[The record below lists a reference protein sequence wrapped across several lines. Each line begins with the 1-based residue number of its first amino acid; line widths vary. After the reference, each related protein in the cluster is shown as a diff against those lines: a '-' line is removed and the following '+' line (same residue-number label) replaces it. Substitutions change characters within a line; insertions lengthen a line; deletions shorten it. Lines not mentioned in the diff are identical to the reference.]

1 MKKYTIAAFI
11 IGVSILT
18 IENSAFAQS
27 GTRSGGFGGGGSRLS
42 ATERAELRRQKAVR
56 QQQQARA
63 NQQRQ
68 ADLIKANFK
77 NTLVQLGS
85 KPDGSANRRQS
96 KLALDEA
103 KRDFKLLRQRK
114 ASPNQIGVLAQPFRL
129 SSDAIDRMKNTA
141 NWPMILKT
149 NSFSSI
155 VTKLETQIM
164 SGNIRD
170 TASAEDFLAT
180 LSQLNFAL
188 NSAAANRD
196 VKAIEYAEARRFVS
210 GLANEIR
217 ASDLVM

>member
-1 MKKYTIAAFI
+1 
-11 IGVSILT
+11 
-18 IENSAFAQS
+18 
-27 GTRSGGFGGGGSRLS
+27 LS